1 MSAPAVA
8 PVTSGW
14 HAGEQALHQRAG
26 VGERMAAVGA
36 HVLRDHMPQQHR
48 DFFALL
54 PVVVAGTVDTGG
66 QPWVSLLAGPPGF
79 AHSPDPVRLRIDAQA
94 GARGI
99 ADAHLRVG
107 APIGLLGLQ
116 AHTRRRNRMNGWV
129 DAVDAAGFTVRVG
142 QSFGNCPK
150 YIHPREALFAPAAG
164 PAVAQVLA
172 GLDEEARAL
181 VTRADTFF
189 IASAHPA
196 ATGSTDPRTGVD
208 VSHRGGPPGFVRI
221 GDDDALRVPDYVG
234 NSFFN
239 TLGNL
244 QLEPRCALL
253 FVDFESGT
261 QLHLLARAQLLWGG
275 EEVSALPGALRVLR
289 LEVQQAMVLR
299 GGLPV
304 QWREG

>member
-1 MSAPAVA
+1 MTAAA
-8 PVTSGW
+8 MALGVTGW
-14 HAGEQALHQRAG
+14 HAGEQALQQRAG

-54 PVVVAGTVDTGG
+54 PFLVAATVDAGG

-79 AHSPDPVRLRIDAQA
+79 AHSPDPVRLRIDAPA
-94 GARGI
+94 GARGF
-99 ADAHLRVG
+99 AQAHVQAG

-129 DAVDAAGFTVRVG
+129 DAVDAAGFSVRVG

-150 YIHPREALFAPAAG
+150 YIHPREAMYTAS
-164 PAVAQVLA
+164 AQPLLVEPLA
-172 GLDEEARAL
+172 GLDAQARAL
-181 VTRADTFF
+181 IAAADTFF

-196 ATGSTDPRTGVD
+196 AVGSTDPRAGVD

-221 GDDDALRVPDYVG
+221 GDDGALRVPDYVG

-244 QLEPRCALL
+244 RLEPRCALL
-253 FVDFESGT
+253 FVDVETGT
-261 QLHLLARAQLLWGG
+261 QLHLLARAQLVWEG
-275 EEVSALPGALRVLR
+275 EEVSALLGALRVLR
-289 LEVQQAMVLR
+289 LEVQQAALLR
-299 GGLPV
+299 GGLPL
-304 QWREG
+304 QWRED